1 MMHLT
6 EEEYDSRVKKTIE
19 EVTTAISRRLVEL
32 ADELEGT
39 DISVR
44 EALMVVATSIQATNE
59 KLYHGN

>member
-19 EVTTAISRRLVEL
+19 EVTMAISRRLVEL
-32 ADELEGT
+32 ADELDGT
-39 DISVR
+39 DITVR
-44 EALMVVATSIQATNE
+44 EALMVVATSIQQTNA